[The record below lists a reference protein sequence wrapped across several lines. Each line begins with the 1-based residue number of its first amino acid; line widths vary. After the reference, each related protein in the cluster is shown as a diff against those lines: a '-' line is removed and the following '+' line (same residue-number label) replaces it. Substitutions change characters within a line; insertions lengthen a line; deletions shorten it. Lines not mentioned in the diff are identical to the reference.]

1 MTSTNVGGNNN
12 NNNRTQRVDIDV
24 RSELIDY
31 TQAIRKL
38 NLSVVQATR
47 QVAAAATQFANPIT
61 RLQDSITR
69 LDQSNRY
76 ALALGTTNEKLT
88 KFVNKNTDVLSKG
101 LVSNQKLI
109 DAIAANFESGIRVQ
123 TPALMELSEEM
134 IATGQDLQALT
145 RMNSD
150 LLLLT
155 GDNIDALETVNRVN
169 KEVSDKYG
177 VSNEKLI
184 NSVNS
189 LRDVFEESSFFGA
202 KSTASLEAITMQLM
216 GRTGGKASEG
226 AIRSLLKI
234 VTGDFATLDPAIRL
248 GAQQARAK
256 LGAGQALNISDLTP
270 ILDNLA
276 MMAEGF
282 RGNDPLA
289 IGAGLTARLSGLG
302 GAGAVNELLNL
313 RKQLQSNYELSEEM
327 KKTDD
332 DTFNNFQN
340 INERARKFYDETAI
354 DMLKKLGEIDTN
366 LVKSIT
372 DQTMAFGALLGL
384 LPTSRAGSF
393 MKIAGGVSRVGG
405 AAAGLYGASM
415 FEQGSVEQGALG
427 GASLGLAVLGPVGAV
442 FGAAIGGLVNHFGGL
457 EGIADRSKDLL
468 AQVADNT
475 EKSAKADTEIN
486 QREKDKE
493 NLARAKESSME
504 IQRAQSIFGYLRSRN
519 MIDYKENADI
529 LNYIAEL
536 LSTANIQR
544 GSRVRTT
551 EVR

>member
-1 MTSTNVGGNNN
+1 
-12 NNNRTQRVDIDV
+12 
-24 RSELIDY
+24 
-31 TQAIRKL
+31 
-38 NLSVVQATR
+38 
-47 QVAAAATQFANPIT
+47 
-61 RLQDSITR
+61 
-69 LDQSNRY
+69 
-76 ALALGTTNEKLT
+76 
-88 KFVNKNTDVLSKG
+88 
-101 LVSNQKLI
+101 
-109 DAIAANFESGIRVQ
+109 
-123 TPALMELSEEM
+123 
-134 IATGQDLQALT
+134 
-145 RMNSD
+145 
-150 LLLLT
+150 
-155 GDNIDALETVNRVN
+155 
-169 KEVSDKYG
+169 
-177 VSNEKLI
+177 
-184 NSVNS
+184 
-189 LRDVFEESSFFGA
+189 
-202 KSTASLEAITMQLM
+202 
-216 GRTGGKASEG
+216 
-226 AIRSLLKI
+226 
-234 VTGDFATLDPAIRL
+234 
-248 GAQQARAK
+248 
-256 LGAGQALNISDLTP
+256 
-270 ILDNLA
+270 
-276 MMAEGF
+276 MAEGF

>member
-354 DMLKKLGEIDTN
+354 DMLGKLGEIDTN

>member
-354 DMLKKLGEIDTN
+354 EMLGKLGEIDTN

>member
-216 GRTGGKASEG
+216 GRTGGKASE
-226 AIRSLLKI
+226 SYKKQEDK
-234 VTGDFATLDPAIRL
+234 DFALMNKGGFI
-248 GAQQARAK
+248 
-256 LGAGQALNISDLTP
+256 TP
-270 ILDNLA
+270 
-276 MMAEGF
+276 
-282 RGNDPLA
+282 R
-289 IGAGLTARLSGLG
+289 
-302 GAGAVNELLNL
+302 
-313 RKQLQSNYELSEEM
+313 Y
-327 KKTDD
+327 KK
-332 DTFNNFQN
+332 
-340 INERARKFYDETAI
+340 
-354 DMLKKLGEIDTN
+354 
-366 LVKSIT
+366 
-372 DQTMAFGALLGL
+372 
-384 LPTSRAGSF
+384 
-393 MKIAGGVSRVGG
+393 
-405 AAAGLYGASM
+405 
-415 FEQGSVEQGALG
+415 
-427 GASLGLAVLGPVGAV
+427 
-442 FGAAIGGLVNHFGGL
+442 
-457 EGIADRSKDLL
+457 
-468 AQVADNT
+468 
-475 EKSAKADTEIN
+475 
-486 QREKDKE
+486 
-493 NLARAKESSME
+493 
-504 IQRAQSIFGYLRSRN
+504 
-519 MIDYKENADI
+519 
-529 LNYIAEL
+529 
-536 LSTANIQR
+536 
-544 GSRVRTT
+544 
-551 EVR
+551 

>member
-12 NNNRTQRVDIDV
+12 NNNRAQRVDIDV

-109 DAIAANFESGIRVQ
+109 DAIASNFESGIRVQ

-216 GRTGGKASEG
+216 GRTGGKASES

-282 RGNDPLA
+282 RSNDPLA

-340 INERARKFYDETAI
+340 INERARNFYDNTAKE
-354 DMLKKLGEIDTN
+354 MLGKLGEIDTN

-393 MKIAGGVSRVGG
+393 MKVAGGVSRLAG
-405 AAAGLYGASM
+405 AGAGLYGASM
-415 FEQGSVEQGALG
+415 FDQGSVEQGVLG

-457 EGIADRSKDLL
+457 EGIADQSKDLL
-468 AQVADNT
+468 AQVVDNT
-475 EKSAKADTEIN
+475 EKSAKADTETN

-551 EVR
+551 EVK

>member
-31 TQAIRKL
+31 TPAIRKL

-47 QVAAAATQFANPIT
+47 QVAAAASQFANPIT

-354 DMLKKLGEIDTN
+354 DMLGKLGEIDTN